1 MVITSR
7 ASKHECQANP
17 SENPFVPT
25 KKFTRYVR
33 SSQMLVRSGR
43 EKNLSSS
50 SKHISRRSRE
60 RCNERRES
68 SLGGQDS
75 GKIPKPISLIR
86 QKFPRLRWHER
97 RKREREREEVW
108 TSAKGGRRAQ
118 PRERIVMV
126 HDAFRPSRSS
136 IFIYSTWKY
145 SASIR
150 FEEKKRKRIFFEHL
164 CHPFQTF
171 CLCNLSLSPSLL
183 VSCPPISSLDDEIPI
198 ERVARV

>member
-1 MVITSR
+1 
-7 ASKHECQANP
+7 
-17 SENPFVPT
+17 
-25 KKFTRYVR
+25 
-33 SSQMLVRSGR
+33 MLVRSGR

-86 QKFPRLRWHER
+86 QKFPRLRWHEW
-97 RKREREREEVW
+97 RKREREEVW

-171 CLCNLSLSPSLL
+171 CLCNLSLSLSLSPRL
-183 VSCPPISSLDDEIPI
+183 VSSHFLPRRRDSDRKGSARVGNNLHLDPTNLDDGVAIFRVRLANSLVL
-198 ERVARV
+198 ERR